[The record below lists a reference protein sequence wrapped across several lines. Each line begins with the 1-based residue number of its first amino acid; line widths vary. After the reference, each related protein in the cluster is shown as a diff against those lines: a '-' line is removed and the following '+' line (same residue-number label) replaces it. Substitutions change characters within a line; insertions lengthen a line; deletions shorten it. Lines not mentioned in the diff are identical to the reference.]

1 MLGVR
6 DDFRRRLLAIA
17 ALFCVLGFQY
27 ATWAARLPAL
37 KSDLDLSKAEVGLL
51 LMAAGVGAAI
61 SFPLV
66 AVLTRRLGSRRLA
79 VVSGLFLGAV
89 LLGLAAAPNYPL
101 ALAVMCLDGLAVG
114 CLNVA
119 MNAQGAALEARH
131 DRTAMAKLHAV
142 FSAGS
147 LFAALLASGMN
158 ALTHSV
164 AAHFGA
170 AAAIIALLV
179 VATRPHLL
187 PDEAPAE
194 QTTDD
199 PAGTQTTGHPAP
211 ADQAAD
217 QATDQAAA
225 DQANQAGQADQPRRR
240 LSLPATATL
249 WMGGAMV
256 FGTVTEGAM
265 NDWSALYLEE
275 AGASAKVAPLG
286 IAVVSVMMVAARLF
300 ADGWRARWGD
310 GRVVRVGS
318 VLAGTG
324 LALALLA
331 GGVVPALLGFACM
344 GLGIAAVTPCVY
356 VAAARQ
362 GSDALALVAA
372 MGTTGLLAGPP
383 VIGFIA
389 QGSSMTWGMGAVAAS
404 AVLVAACAT
413 RIRWTAAAQENPKPP
428 HPRRNRGT
436 GRTGRTR
443 RLLAPGTAD
452 PPAPATRPGGG
463 RARLVAAP
471 FALVRVI
478 HQVRTPGS

>member
-1 MLGVR
+1 MHMLGVR

-158 ALTHSV
+158 ALTDSV

-179 VATRPHLL
+179 VATRSHLL

-194 QTTDD
+194 QATGD
-199 PAGTQTTGHPAP
+199 PAGLQTAENPAA

-217 QATDQAAA
+217 QATDEAAT
-225 DQANQAGQADQPRRR
+225 DQADQPRRR

-275 AGASAKVAPLG
+275 VAGASAKVAPLG

-413 RIRWTAAAQENPKPP
+413 RIRWTATAQDTPKP
-428 HPRRNRGT
+428 T
-436 GRTGRTR
+436 
-443 RLLAPGTAD
+443 
-452 PPAPATRPGGG
+452 APAEP
-463 RARLVAAP
+463 AAEP
-471 FALVRVI
+471 TAAEPVE
-478 HQVRTPGS
+478 PAAS

>member
-1 MLGVR
+1 
-6 DDFRRRLLAIA
+6 
-17 ALFCVLGFQY
+17 
-27 ATWAARLPAL
+27 
-37 KSDLDLSKAEVGLL
+37 
-51 LMAAGVGAAI
+51 MAAGVGAAI

-89 LLGLAAAPNYPL
+89 LLGLAAAPNYSL

-119 MNAQGAALEARH
+119 MNAQGTALEARH

-147 LFAALLASGMN
+147 LFAALLAPGMN

-187 PDEAPAE
+187 PDEAPTE
-194 QTTDD
+194 D
-199 PAGTQTTGHPAP
+199 PSAAHPATH
-211 ADQAAD
+211 
-217 QATDQAAA
+217 QATDEAAA
-225 DQANQAGQADQPRRR
+225 DRADRPRRR

-275 AGASAKVAPLG
+275 VAGASAKVAPLG

-310 GRVVRVGS
+310 DRVVRVGS
-318 VLAGTG
+318 V
-324 LALALLA
+324 LALLA
-331 GGVVPALLGFACM
+331 GGVVPALLGFTCM
-344 GLGIAAVTPCVY
+344 GLGMAAVTPCVY

-362 GSDALALVAA
+362 GS
-372 MGTTGLLAGPP
+372 GRAGPGRGHGHHGP
-383 VIGFIA
+383 AGRPA
-389 QGSSMTWGMGAVAAS
+389 GHRLHRPGQQHDLGHGRGSGLGRPGRRLRHPHPLDRRRPGEPQGS
-404 AVLVAACAT
+404 
-413 RIRWTAAAQENPKPP
+413 R
-428 HPRRNRGT
+428 PRRARCGY
-436 GRTGRTR
+436 RPCRTR
-443 RLLAPGTAD
+443 RARRLLTANAPLS
-452 PPAPATRPGGG
+452 PSRPAPAHPPRGG
-463 RARLVAAP
+463 RTRLVAAP
-471 FALVRVI
+471 
-478 HQVRTPGS
+478 TTW